1 MKHSEKTEV
10 AAKVDHYISI
20 PLGSLVRHP
29 EEEDYYL
36 NLFKKMPAAAR
47 RIVTSST
54 TGAFIRGLLIS
65 YKLPAEGVSF
75 ISFLI
80 LQVVAGEI
88 KSGQVAGQIS
98 SKLSLA
104 NDKAEAIANEIE
116 RDLVGPIKTELEEF
130 WAKRKNEE
138 PARQAQTRATEGGA
152 RNVLNL
158 KKENQ
163 PPVPPWRSL
172 QNK

>member
-1 MKHSEKTEV
+1 MKHNEKTEA
-10 AAKVDHYISI
+10 AAKVAHYISI
-20 PLGSLVRHP
+20 PLGSLVRYP
-29 EEEDYYL
+29 EKEDYYL

-54 TGAFIRGLLIS
+54 IGAFVRGLLIS
-65 YKLPAEGVSF
+65 YKLPAESVSF

-104 NDKAEAIANEIE
+104 NDKAEAIAIEIE
-116 RDLVGPIKTELEEF
+116 RDLVGPIQTELEDF
-130 WAKRKNEE
+130 WAKRENEE
-138 PARQAQTRATEGGA
+138 TARQAQTSADKGGA
-152 RNVLNL
+152 KNVLNL
-158 KKENQ
+158 KTENA
-163 PPVPPWRSL
+163 PPKPPWR
-172 QNK
+172 K